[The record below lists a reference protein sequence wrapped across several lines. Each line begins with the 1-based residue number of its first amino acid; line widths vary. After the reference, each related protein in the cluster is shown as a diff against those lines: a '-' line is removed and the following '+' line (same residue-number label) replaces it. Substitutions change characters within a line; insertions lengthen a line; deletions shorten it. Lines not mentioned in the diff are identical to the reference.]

1 MSKLK
6 FVLAV
11 AAAVVTF
18 GVFATDAY
26 LKDMTS
32 GTVNWKDASRWQG
45 ENGETL
51 VAAPLT
57 ADDSAYIVDDGMQVR
72 RRTLSFD
79 GAHNGGDGSYP
90 DVTIGSVT
98 GSFLNTIRW
107 QDYYN
112 DQTGNHAKAYTLT
125 LLNPSGFLGF
135 WEVTGAS
142 AVFALPTDGTT
153 EPCLTHLGSKR
164 FPQVS
169 VPTAGTTAK
178 VADLYQGGAMEKRG
192 PGTLKVD
199 LVQTGR
205 PRIYVREGAVS
216 LTGDPTTGKS
226 ALETALAKAAIHLDA
241 SVASSLVTGTDAEGR
256 TTVERWNDVRG
267 ADYPYSKVPT
277 DDDLKTTRSS
287 AIKHANAPFLNTDE
301 PSPTGLPVVDFGWH
315 GNEEGF
321 TTGLKDSFHIFSEP
335 LEGIREVFYAIIRP
349 NGLNSVPVLGALDDN
364 AENMALAFYP
374 VGTAFLDEK
383 HAKASVYKGDIRVDG
398 EHVANNSFRYTTE
411 YRTRMHV
418 AGIGTTD
425 GVSAVALACERR
437 IPNKVGGMRIGEV
450 LVFTE
455 PLTVAERTAI
465 DGYLVGKWE
474 DSAKA
479 RVASAVFLDEGTS
492 IDVPEGRTVYVS
504 QLVVG
509 KNAATKTGGG
519 TLRVGRLYSEGTGFS
534 VTAGAVELEK
544 ADVVPTDAPAARPW
558 IWLDATD
565 GGSIVGDASGVTQW
579 NDTRLD
585 KDATAV
591 NYAISSGD
599 VLPTVV
605 AAACGTKSAVDFG
618 KDATGTWMDF
628 NRKGSMFARA
638 VYMVVRMKALGKQ
651 NLFGSSSREGRRSSS
666 VSSALLTSDIYMNPK
681 MLAAQWT
688 INGEPVDPRVPCAA
702 LNQTNDFFVVG
713 FSASEAVMIDMLFRD
728 WNETDN
734 ERKGRFQLGEYL
746 LYDRVLSEDESRRTQ
761 AYLLNRWLQKPHP
774 ENTGS
779 ASIGTVAFDVNAPI
793 KVSADYDVDI
803 GFAKG
808 GNGTV
813 EKDGVGT
820 AKVAVSATNIAETV
834 VKSGELDL
842 ALRMPFEKKALFH
855 FDASDTNTFTTYE
868 SVDAWDG
875 VTRTHIKEW
884 ADVRRNGIVAL
895 STHIWGT
902 QKAKENY
909 NTYWRYPAMNKADPS
924 LAQVEL
930 ADGHVMP
937 AVNFGDRMD
946 STTGYNL
953 EWPTNTSSFTLPQ
966 AYEVREV
973 LTVYADTDVNGGYGY
988 VIGNKEQAWLR
999 GSSRLLH
1006 ETSSAQEARESS
1018 FFQNGYETSW
1028 TLRLKYGEFY
1038 VLCYSVK
1045 EGAAAIK
1052 INAICQDRSS
1062 NAGGGTVCEQIAF
1075 AENLSADE
1083 RTKITQYLLAKWFHV
1098 GVTPFSAAD
1107 IDFGF
1112 AFDGRGEMGM
1122 LRINQAF
1129 DFSEGAS
1136 FTFSALNRAMMP
1148 GEGKWPFLEF
1158 LDVTGFDA
1166 SKISVVNE
1174 LPRKRDVTVSLEGNV
1189 LYMSYGKPGM
1199 LMLVR

>member
-1 MSKLK
+1 MNKLK

-11 AAAVVTF
+11 AATAVTF
-18 GVFATDAY
+18 GAFATDGY

-45 ENGETL
+45 KNGETL
-51 VAAPLT
+51 AAAPLT
-57 ADDSAYIVDDGMQVR
+57 ADDNACIVDDGMQVR
-72 RRTLSFD
+72 RRSLSFD

-125 LLNPSGFLGF
+125 LLDPSGFLGF

-142 AVFALPTDGTT
+142 AVFSLPAGGDD
-153 EPCLTHLGSKR
+153 EPTLAHLGSRR
-164 FPQVS
+164 FPQVA

-216 LTGDPTTGKS
+216 LTGDPATGKS

-267 ADYPYSKVPT
+267 AGYPYSKVPT

-287 AIKHANAPFLNTDE
+287 AIKHANAPFLNRDE

-321 TTGLKDSFHIFSEP
+321 TTGLTDSFHIFSAP
-335 LEGIREVFYAIIRP
+335 LEGIREVFYAIVRP
-349 NGLNSVPVLGALDDN
+349 NDLNGVPVLGALDDD
-364 AENMALAFYP
+364 AERMALAFYP
-374 VGTAFLDEK
+374 GSTDFLYENY
-383 HAKASVYKGDIRVDG
+383 AKASVYKGDIRVDG

-425 GVSAVALACERR
+425 GVTSGALACERR
-437 IPNKVGGMRIGEV
+437 IPNKVGGMRIGEL

-492 IDVPEGRTVYVS
+492 IDVPEGRTAYVS

-519 TLRVGRLYSEGTGFS
+519 TLRVGRLYAEGTGFS

-544 ADVVPTDAPAARPW
+544 ADVIPTDAPAARPW

-565 GGSIVGDASGVTQW
+565 GGSIVGDASGVTRW

-585 KDATAV
+585 KDAAAV

-605 AAACGTKSAVDFG
+605 AAACGTKSVVDFG

-702 LNQTNDFFVVG
+702 LNQTDDFFVVG
-713 FSASEAVMIDMLFRD
+713 FSASEAVMIDKLFRD
-728 WNETDN
+728 WNETGN
-734 ERKGRFQLGEYL
+734 EQKGRFQLGEYL

-761 AYLLNRWLQKPHP
+761 AYLMNRWLGKPHP

-779 ASIGTVAFDVNAPI
+779 ASIGTVAFDVNSPI
-793 KVSADYDVDI
+793 RISADYDLEI
-803 GFAKG
+803 GLATG

-813 EKDGVGT
+813 EKDGVGM
-820 AKVAVSATNIAETV
+820 AKVVLPAENLSAAV
-834 VKSGELDL
+834 VKSGTLDL
-842 ALRMPFEKKALFH
+842 GLRMPFEDKALFH
-855 FDASDTNTFTTYE
+855 FDASDTNSFTTYE

-875 VTRTHIKEW
+875 VKRTHIKEW
-884 ADVRRNGIVAL
+884 ADVRRNGIVAT
-895 STHIWGT
+895 STKIWASKTSGIS
-902 QKAKENY
+902 
-909 NTYWRYPAMNKADPS
+909 WRYAAMNKADP
-924 LAQVEL
+924 EL
-930 ADGHVMP
+930 VQAETAEGRLMP
-937 AVNFGDRMD
+937 AVSFGDRID
-946 STTGYNL
+946 STTGDTL
-953 EWPTNTSSFTLPQ
+953 KWPTNTSSFTLPQ
-966 AYEVREV
+966 SYAVRDV
-973 LTVYADTDVNGGYGY
+973 FTVYADTDANGGIGF
-988 VIGNKEQAWLR
+988 VIGNKEQAWMR
-999 GSSRLLH
+999 NSAQLLH
-1006 ETSSAQEARESS
+1006 DTYTSEDARAA
-1018 FFQNGYETSW
+1018 FFSWNGDGTTY
-1028 TLRLKYGEFY
+1028 RYKLKHGQFY
-1038 VLCYSVK
+1038 VLCYGTK
-1045 EGAAAIK
+1045 EGADPIQ
-1052 INAICQDRSS
+1052 IDAICQDRNA

-1083 RTKITQYLLAKWFHV
+1083 RAQISQYLMAKWLRKAV
-1098 GVTPFSAAD
+1098 SPLSAAN
-1107 IDFGF
+1107 IDFSF
-1112 AFDGRGEMGM
+1112 AFDGRGEMGA
-1122 LRINQAF
+1122 LRINQPF

-1189 LYMSYGKPGM
+1189 LYISYDKPGM